1 MTKKKKNKLDEFEQT
16 LAGAESQTYVLRL
29 CISGMTPRSRRALVN
44 LKKFCDEQLG
54 GQYELEVIDLYQQ
67 PELAARH
74 QVVAT
79 PTLLKTVPPPI
90 RRMFG
95 DLSNTRS
102 LLRRLG
108 IAVEEASAA

>member
-1 MTKKKKNKLDEFEQT
+1 MAKKKKNMLANFEQT
-16 LAGAESQTYVLRL
+16 LAGAEAQIYVLRL

-44 LKKFCDEQLG
+44 LKKLCDEHLT

-74 QVVAT
+74 QVIAT
-79 PTLLKTVPPPI
+79 PTLLKTLPPPI

-95 DLSNTRS
+95 DLSNTGN
-102 LLRRLG
+102 LLRCLG
-108 IAVEEASAA
+108 VALVKAA